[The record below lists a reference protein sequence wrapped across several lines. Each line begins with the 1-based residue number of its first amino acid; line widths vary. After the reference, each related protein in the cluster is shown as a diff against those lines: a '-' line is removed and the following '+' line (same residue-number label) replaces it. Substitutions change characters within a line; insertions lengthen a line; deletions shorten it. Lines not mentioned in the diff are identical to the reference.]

1 MENKM
6 VKFTGYQK
14 GELEGKP
21 TFKCWFTVI
30 DLKGFTTTRVKY
42 LNEEDFKKLPK
53 VGEEIKK

>member
-1 MENKM
+1 ME
-6 VKFTGYQK
+6 KFTGYQK